1 MVPVEVLGDVR
12 VRTQQHVAVRL
23 NDSDALAVGVMSASV
38 EPVELLEYA
47 FDGAVRRDALEAR
60 AQLALST
67 PEFGA
72 LFGARGD
79 GQASALCA
87 YPSKRVSALDAS
99 PTGLAMRARLEEV
112 LVCTLGE
119 TAPASIWQRHPGVRL
134 AAAVAL
140 HREEDATDALSAV
153 LGGLVAA
160 DSRRVDDLKISV
172 EDAGVDLIFVS
183 EAVSALGECA
193 VV

>member
-1 MVPVEVLGDVR
+1 MLPVEVLGDVR

-23 NDSDALAVGVMSASV
+23 NDANALAVAVISASI

-47 FDGAVRRDALEAR
+47 FDGTVRRDALEAR
-60 AQLALST
+60 AQLALT
-67 PEFGA
+67 AHEFGA

-79 GQASALCA
+79 GQASAFCA
-87 YPSKRVSALDAS
+87 YPSKKLAALDAS
-99 PTGLAMRARLEEV
+99 PTGVAMRRRLEQA
-112 LVCTLGE
+112 LVCTLVE
-119 TAPASIWQRHPGVRL
+119 AAPASIWQKHPGVRL

-140 HREEDATDALSAV
+140 HRDEDATEALSAV

-160 DSRRVDDLKISV
+160 DSRRVEDLKTAL

-193 VV
+193 IV

>member
-79 GQASALCA
+79 GQASTLCA
-87 YPSKRVSALDAS
+87 YPSKKLAALDAS
-99 PTGLAMRARLEEV
+99 PTGVATRARLEEA
-112 LVCTLGE
+112 LVCTLVE
-119 TAPASIWQRHPGVRL
+119 AAPASIWQKHPGVRL

-140 HREEDATDALSAV
+140 HRDEDATEALSAV

-160 DSRRVDDLKISV
+160 DSRRVDDLKTSI
-172 EDAGVDLIFVS
+172 EDAGIDLIYVS